1 MAPTP
6 VDAGFD
12 YQDRWRLL
20 PAVGGDPVGRRIPR
34 RHRLRHAVASA
45 PHATW
50 RRWWSGALGRASTP
64 SSSTTSIRGRGS
76 TTRAATHPS
85 CRSTRRMRSTTP
97 SCSTDHAHAQHL
109 AVGQKNTPQLG
120 RRNSLDVVGFDFA
133 IAEQCGQYDEC
144 DRYRSVF
151 GNRMIDIEY
160 GRSGFRAACA
170 AVGRTVSVVLRDRL
184 VSTPG
189 SPGYVNDRC

>member
-1 MAPTP
+1 MLTEIGEDPEWGGEFLVDISTPPRRQRAARHVAPM
-6 VDAGFD
+6 VERCARKGFD
-12 YQDRWRLL
+12 AVEFDNLDSWTRFDGEGSDAPELPFSKADAIDYAELL
-20 PAVGGDPVGRRIPR
+20 
-34 RHRLRHAVASA
+34 
-45 PHATW
+45 
-50 RRWWSGALGRASTP
+50 
-64 SSSTTSIRGRGS
+64 
-76 TTRAATHPS
+76 
-85 CRSTRRMRSTTP
+85 
-97 SCSTDHAHAQHL
+97 TDHAHSQHL

-151 GNRMIDIEY
+151 GNGMIDIEY

-170 AVGRTVSVVLRDRL
+170 AVGRTVSVVLCARL